1 MSRTKVLIVDDN
13 TLLKEVVTAFLMKYD
28 DIQVVGEA
36 SDGFE
41 AIAMAREIRPDV
53 ILMDNSMPRL
63 GGYEATI
70 EIKKTNPEIKILV
83 FTLWDDK
90 EYVSRFFEAGVSG
103 YLLKQEMASG
113 LVAAIR
119 AVNRGEIY
127 V

>member
-1 MSRTKVLIVDDN
+1 MSRAKVLIVDDN

-113 LVAAIR
+113 LVSAIR